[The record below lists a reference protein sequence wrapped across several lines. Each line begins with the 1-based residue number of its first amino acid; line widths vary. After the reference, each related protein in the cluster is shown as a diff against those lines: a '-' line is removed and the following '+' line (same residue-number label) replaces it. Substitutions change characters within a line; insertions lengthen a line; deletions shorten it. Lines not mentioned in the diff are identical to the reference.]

1 MACAVLWVTPK
12 EEKRDIFS
20 VVVMGDM
27 REELM
32 KGKIQERRRAELKL
46 FRREQSSMIVCCRKF
61 AGPGAIAVQEVQQCV
76 TVCKKPG
83 YMNSFLSF

>member
-1 MACAVLWVTPK
+1 MQSSGWVTLK

-46 FRREQSSMIVCCRKF
+46 FRREQSSMIVCV
-61 AGPGAIAVQEVQQCV
+61 GSLLDLG
-76 TVCKKPG
+76 
-83 YMNSFLSF
+83 L